1 MITTNVS
8 DKGNFIVHTTAPL
21 GEWSDP
27 IWLKQG
33 GIDPSLYFE
42 DGKCYLVNNPDIGIF
57 LCEINPMTGEQLS
70 KSKHIW
76 NGTGGRRPEGPHI
89 YKKDGWY
96 YLLISEGGTE
106 YGHKVTIARSRTID
120 GPYEST
126 PTNPI
131 LTHINKTPRTAPFKA
146 PGMLTLFRLP
156 TEAGGWSTW
165 HSARKRVPTIY

>member
-42 DGKCYLVNNPDIGIF
+42 DGKCYLVSNPDIGIF

-76 NGTGGRRPEGPHI
+76 NGTGGRHPEGPHI
-89 YKKDGWY
+89 YKKDGC
-96 YLLISEGGTE
+96 
-106 YGHKVTIARSRTID
+106 
-120 GPYEST
+120 
-126 PTNPI
+126 
-131 LTHINKTPRTAPFKA
+131 
-146 PGMLTLFRLP
+146 
-156 TEAGGWSTW
+156 GWTGS
-165 HSARKRVPTIY
+165 

>member
-42 DGKCYLVNNPDIGIF
+42 DGKCYLVSNPDIGIF

-76 NGTGGRRPEGPHI
+76 NGTGGRHPEGPHI
-89 YKKDGWY
+89 YKKAVYVSIAFFCSSFVSYNSSTSGS
-96 YLLISEGGTE
+96 IA
-106 YGHKVTIARSRTID
+106 HK
-120 GPYEST
+120 
-126 PTNPI
+126 
-131 LTHINKTPRTAPFKA
+131 
-146 PGMLTLFRLP
+146 
-156 TEAGGWSTW
+156 
-165 HSARKRVPTIY
+165 